1 LTDKWQG
8 QPIRPFLRA
17 YTTLSAS
24 KEDMTQAS
32 YNPVLSGNPQ
42 SATAQQYPNGNP
54 NAPYNSPRSKN
65 TDSCVPLDLAEEIV
79 HDYHCDGPAPG
90 NIAFRW
96 LYGSNVA
103 AMNRDPRIQVVQYN
117 EDTFILR
124 ENVCV
129 HWEAPFTYLLFGNK
143 GALLIDTGATPE
155 AAWYPLRYMVDAI
168 VVRWARMR
176 GKQKVPLTVVL
187 TSGEDVAQNQGLVQF
202 VGRRDTTL
210 VPTSLA
216 ETKQFYNLSS
226 SWPSGSGKIDLG
238 DRIVD
243 VIPTPGAHK
252 DGLTF
257 YDPYNDF
264 LFTGD
269 LLFPGKINIGNDTD
283 YIASLTRLKEWKDKH
298 PVKWV
303 MGGHIEMQFV
313 PGKAYPRF
321 ATYKPYERLLQM
333 EPELIDEALTYAGE
347 VAGKKLMLI
356 RPDFILLNQVSPDQR
371 TQVFPEGV
379 PNINAPRPF

>member
-1 LTDKWQG
+1 
-8 QPIRPFLRA
+8 
-17 YTTLSAS
+17 
-24 KEDMTQAS
+24 MTQAS
-32 YNPVLSGNPQ
+32 YNPALSGNSQ

-54 NAPYNSPRSKN
+54 DASYNSPGSKN
-65 TDSCVPLDLAEEIV
+65 TDSCVPLDHSGEIV
-79 HDYHCDGPAPG
+79 HDYNCDGPAPG

-124 ENVCV
+124 QNVCV

-155 AAWYPLRYMVDAI
+155 AAWYPLRDLVDAI
-168 VVRWARMR
+168 IARWASMR
-176 GKQKVPLTVVL
+176 RIQKVPLTVAL

-202 VGRRDTTL
+202 AGRRDTTL
-210 VPTSLA
+210 APTSLA
-216 ETKQFYNLSS
+216 EMKRFYNLNS
-226 SWPSGSGKIDLG
+226 SWPSGAGKVDLG
-238 DRIVD
+238 DRILD
-243 VIPTPGAHK
+243 VIPTPGTHR
-252 DGLTF
+252 DGITF

-269 LLFPGKINIGNDTD
+269 LLFPGKIDIGNDKD

-333 EPELIDEALTYAGE
+333 EPKLIDEALTYAGE
-347 VAGKKLMLI
+347 VAGKELMLI